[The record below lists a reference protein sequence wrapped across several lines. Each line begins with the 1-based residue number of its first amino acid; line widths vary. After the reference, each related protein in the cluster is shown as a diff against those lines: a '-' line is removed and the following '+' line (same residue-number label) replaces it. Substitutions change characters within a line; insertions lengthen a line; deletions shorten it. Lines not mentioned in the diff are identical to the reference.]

1 VRQSLRARFLFSI
14 GLFLTVLIAII
25 TFAVSNRVE
34 RLLLRETAERGLA
47 VAHSMGASTMNAL
60 LNYDYVSLNQVAQKA
75 VEESDIAYVV
85 ILDKERVVAAHTARP
100 EMVGRPIPESTRAQ
114 SLGAEPVV
122 HETTFRSSGS
132 VQRVRVLDI
141 ATPVFL
147 DGSDVQWGTVRI
159 GLDLEPVI
167 QELTRVR
174 MILVAIGV
182 AAILVAFFVASLIS
196 RRIISSINHL
206 VQGTIAVSQGNLDHK
221 IDVDTGDEIAMLAN
235 HFNHMTAQVKQKQ
248 DEIAI
253 AKQELEILNAT
264 LEDKVTKRTHEFL
277 ASEEKYRIL
286 VENSPDPILIVQ
298 GDQVRFVNPAFNRV
312 FGQNVEGLVREGFPV
327 ADLFLAEDRTRASER
342 IAAILRGNGAEATEV
357 RGGDAEVVEVR
368 GIAKGQKVRQF
379 EMWGMRI
386 SYLGAPAV
394 EIILHDT
401 TERKELHNQLV
412 QHEKLRALGQL
423 AGGVAHDF
431 NNTLGI
437 ILGRAQLLQ
446 RSAREEAL
454 LRGLKTIE
462 KAAFDGGETVRRIQD
477 FARART
483 GRDFTDVDVNAIL
496 EDAVEITRTRWKDEA
511 ELRNVKIDVEV
522 IPGEI
527 RNIKGNASELREV
540 YTNLIFN
547 AVDAM
552 VHGGRIRLESAMDGA
567 DTMVVISDTGQGMS
581 EDVRARVFDPFFT
594 TKGQNGMGLGLSVV
608 YGIVERH
615 GGRISVDSEVGRGTR
630 FTVRIPAAEI
640 SAQKPLEESQCMSP
654 KSAKILVIDDEED
667 ILDLVSDIL
676 TESGY
681 EVRTARSGPI
691 GIEMFQSQPCDLLFC
706 DLGMREMSGWEV
718 VTALRAHTPNLCVV
732 LLTGWGATLPEEKVR
747 EYQISAVLSK
757 PFEMT
762 KLLKTVAQV
771 LDTKEREQVTG

>member
-1 VRQSLRARFLFSI
+1 VKNPSNRVRRSLRARFLLSI
-14 GLFLTVLIAII
+14 GLVLTVLIAII
-25 TFAVSNRVE
+25 TFAVSDRVE
-34 RLLLRETAERGLA
+34 RLLLRATTERGLA

-75 VEESDIAYVV
+75 VRESDIAYVV

-100 EMVGRPIPESTRAQ
+100 EMVGRPDPAASHGVAPIVRQ
-114 SLGAEPVV
+114 
-122 HETTFRSSGS
+122 TTFRSAGA
-132 VQRVRVLDI
+132 VMRVLDI
-141 ATPVFL
+141 ASPVFL

-174 MILVAIGV
+174 MILVAIGLGG
-182 AAILVAFFVASLIS
+182 ILVAFFVASLIS
-196 RRIISSINHL
+196 RRIISSINDL
-206 VQGTIAVSQGNLDHK
+206 VQGTIAVSQGNLDHR
-221 IDVDTGDEIAMLAN
+221 IDVDTGDEVAMLAN

-248 DEIAI
+248 NEIAI

-264 LEDKVTKRTHEFL
+264 LEEKVTKRTHEFL

-286 VENSPDPILIVQ
+286 VESSPDPILIVQ
-298 GDQVRFVNPAFNRV
+298 GDQVRFVNPAFSRV
-312 FGQNVEGLVREGFPV
+312 FGQNIEGLVREDFPV
-327 ADLFLAEDRTRASER
+327 ADLFSPEDRTRACER
-342 IAAILRGNGAEATEV
+342 IAAILRGS
-357 RGGDAEVVEVR
+357 DAEVVEVR

-446 RSAREEAL
+446 RATHEEPL

-483 GRDFTDVDVNAIL
+483 GRDFSDVDVNAIL

-522 IPGEI
+522 KPGEV

-552 VHGGRIRLESAMDGA
+552 VHGGRIRLESSMDGT

-581 EDVRARVFDPFFT
+581 EDVKARVFDPFFT
-594 TKGQNGMGLGLSVV
+594 TKGPNGMGLGLSVV

-615 GGRISVDSEVGRGTR
+615 GGKISVDSEVGRGTR
-630 FTVRIPAAEI
+630 FTVRIPAAEV
-640 SAQKPLEESQCMSP
+640 SSDKPLEEGQSMSP
-654 KSAKILVIDDEED
+654 RNARILVIDDEED

-681 EVRTARSGPI
+681 TVRTAKSGPA
-691 GIEMFQSQPCDLLFC
+691 GIEMFQAEPFDLLFC

-718 VTALRAHTPNLCVV
+718 VSALRSQSPSLCVV
-732 LLTGWGATLPEEKVR
+732 LLTGWGATLSEDKVR

-757 PFEMT
+757 PFEMA

-771 LDTKEREQVTG
+771 LDAKEREQVTG